1 MNWLKGSGSTSS
13 YVAGAAL
20 AALLGGFGL
29 IADEVSEGETM
40 KIDQAVLM
48 ALRTPGDPTD
58 PIGPAWLEE
67 AARDVTALGSFT
79 VLAILIT
86 VVVVHLF
93 LIGRRRTG
101 WFLTASVIGGTLL
114 SSGLK
119 SLYDRP
125 RPDLTGVARVFTTS
139 FPSGHATVS
148 AVVYLTLGALL
159 AEMAES
165 RGQKILYLGSAVLL
179 TVMVG
184 LSRVYLGVHYPTD
197 VLAGWSIGAGWAL
210 ACAMLAHLYRQR
222 TAAAA

>member
-1 MNWLKGSGSTSS
+1 MIWLTRGGPTSS
-13 YVAGAAL
+13 YIAGAAL

-40 KIDQAVLM
+40 RIDQAVLM
-48 ALRTPGDPTD
+48 ALRAPGDPTD

-79 VLAILIT
+79 VLAILVT
-86 VVVVHLF
+86 VVVLHLF
-93 LIGRRRTG
+93 LIGRNRTG

-119 SLYDRP
+119 SLFDRP

-159 AEMAES
+159 AEMTES

-179 TVMVG
+179 TILVG

-222 TAAAA
+222 MAAAA

>member
-1 MNWLKGSGSTSS
+1 MIWHKVGGSTSS
-13 YVAGAAL
+13 YAAGAAL
-20 AALLGGFGL
+20 AVLLGGFGL
-29 IADEVSEGETM
+29 IADEVSDGETM
-40 KIDQAVLM
+40 KIDEAVLM
-48 ALRTPGDPTD
+48 AFRTPGDPTD

-79 VLAILIT
+79 VLAIPIT
-86 VVVVHLF
+86 VVVLHLF
-93 LIGRRRTG
+93 LIGRKRTG

-119 SLYDRP
+119 SIFDRP

-159 AEMAES
+159 AEMTES

>member
-1 MNWLKGSGSTSS
+1 MIWHKSGGSTSS

-20 AALLGGFGL
+20 AVLLAGFGA

-48 ALRTPGDPTD
+48 ALRAPGDPAD

-67 AARDVTALGSFT
+67 AARDITALGSFS
-79 VLAILIT
+79 VLFILIA
-86 VVVVHLF
+86 VVVAHLF
-93 LIGRRRTG
+93 LIGRTRTA
-101 WFLTASVIGGTLL
+101 WFLTVSVIGGTLL

-119 SLYDRP
+119 SLFDRP

-159 AEMAES
+159 SEMAES
-165 RGQKILYLGSAVLL
+165 RSQKILYLGSAVLL
-179 TVMVG
+179 TVIVG

>member
-1 MNWLKGSGSTSS
+1 MIWLTRGGPTSS
-13 YVAGAAL
+13 YIAGAAL

-40 KIDQAVLM
+40 RIDQAVLM
-48 ALRTPGDPTD
+48 ALRAPGDPAD

-79 VLAILIT
+79 VLAILVT
-86 VVVVHLF
+86 VVVLHLF
-93 LIGRRRTG
+93 LIGRNRTG

-119 SLYDRP
+119 SLFDRP

-159 AEMAES
+159 AEMTES

-179 TVMVG
+179 TVLVG

-222 TAAAA
+222 MAAAA

>member
-1 MNWLKGSGSTSS
+1 MIWHKVGGSTSS
-13 YVAGAAL
+13 YAAGAAL
-20 AALLGGFGL
+20 AVLLGGFGL
-29 IADEVSEGETM
+29 IADEVSDGETM
-40 KIDQAVLM
+40 KIDEAVLM
-48 ALRTPGDPTD
+48 AFRTPGDPTD

-86 VVVVHLF
+86 VVVLHLF
-93 LIGRRRTG
+93 LIERKRTG

-119 SLYDRP
+119 SLFDRP

-159 AEMAES
+159 AEMTES

>member
-86 VVVVHLF
+86 VVVVHLV

-179 TVMVG
+179 TVLVG
-184 LSRVYLGVHYPTD
+184 LSRIYLGVHYPTD

-210 ACAMLAHLYRQR
+210 ACTMLAHLYRQR
-222 TAAAA
+222 LAVAA

>member
-184 LSRVYLGVHYPTD
+184 LSRIYLGVHYPTD

-210 ACAMLAHLYRQR
+210 ACTMLAHLYRQR
-222 TAAAA
+222 LAVAA

>member
-1 MNWLKGSGSTSS
+1 MIWHKVGGSTSS
-13 YVAGAAL
+13 YAAGAAL
-20 AALLGGFGL
+20 AVLLGGFGL

-86 VVVVHLF
+86 VVVLHLF

-159 AEMAES
+159 AEMVES

>member
-1 MNWLKGSGSTSS
+1 MIWHKVGGSTSS
-13 YVAGAAL
+13 YAAGAAL
-20 AALLGGFGL
+20 AVLLGGFGL
-29 IADEVSEGETM
+29 IADEVSDGETM
-40 KIDQAVLM
+40 KIDEAVLM
-48 ALRTPGDPTD
+48 AFRTPGDPTD

-86 VVVVHLF
+86 VVVLHLF
-93 LIGRRRTG
+93 LIGRKRTG

-119 SLYDRP
+119 SLFDRP

-159 AEMAES
+159 AEMTES

-210 ACAMLAHLYRQR
+210 ACAMLAHFYRQR

>member
-1 MNWLKGSGSTSS
+1 MIWHKVGGSTSS
-13 YVAGAAL
+13 YAAGAAL
-20 AALLGGFGL
+20 AVLLGGFGL
-29 IADEVSEGETM
+29 IADEVSDGETM
-40 KIDQAVLM
+40 KIDEAVLM
-48 ALRTPGDPTD
+48 AFRTPGDPTD

-86 VVVVHLF
+86 VVVLHLF
-93 LIGRRRTG
+93 LIGRKRTG

-119 SLYDRP
+119 SLFDRP

-159 AEMAES
+159 AEMTES

-197 VLAGWSIGAGWAL
+197 VLAGCSIGAGWAL

>member
-1 MNWLKGSGSTSS
+1 MNWLKGSGSASS

-20 AALLGGFGL
+20 ATLLGGFGL

-86 VVVVHLF
+86 VVVLHLF
-93 LIGRRRTG
+93 LIGRKRTG

-119 SLYDRP
+119 SLFDRP

-159 AEMAES
+159 AEMTES

>member
-1 MNWLKGSGSTSS
+1 MIWHKVGGSTSS
-13 YVAGAAL
+13 YAAGAAL
-20 AALLGGFGL
+20 AVLLGGFGL
-29 IADEVSEGETM
+29 IADEVSDGETM
-40 KIDQAVLM
+40 KIDEAVLM
-48 ALRTPGDPTD
+48 AFRTPGDPTD

-79 VLAILIT
+79 VLAILVT
-86 VVVVHLF
+86 VVVLHLF
-93 LIGRRRTG
+93 LIGRKRTG

-119 SLYDRP
+119 SLFDRP

-159 AEMAES
+159 AEMTES

>member
-1 MNWLKGSGSTSS
+1 MIWNKGGGSTSS
-13 YVAGAAL
+13 YAGGAAL

-29 IADEVSEGETM
+29 IADEVNEGETM
-40 KIDQAVLM
+40 TIDQAVLL
-48 ALRTPGDPTD
+48 ALRTPGDPAD
-58 PIGPAWLEE
+58 PIGPAWVEE
-67 AARDVTALGSFT
+67 AARDITALGSFS
-79 VLAILIT
+79 VLFILIT
-86 VVVVHLF
+86 VVVIHLF
-93 LIGRRRTG
+93 LIGRTRTG
-101 WFLTASVIGGTLL
+101 WFLTVSVIGGTLL

-119 SLYDRP
+119 SLFDRP

-159 AEMAES
+159 SEMAES
-165 RGQKILYLGSAVLL
+165 RGQKILSLGSAVLL

-222 TAAAA
+222 SAARA

>member
-1 MNWLKGSGSTSS
+1 MIWHKVGGSTSS
-13 YVAGAAL
+13 YAAGAAL
-20 AALLGGFGL
+20 AVLLGGFGL
-29 IADEVSEGETM
+29 IADEVSDGETM
-40 KIDQAVLM
+40 KIDEAVLM
-48 ALRTPGDPTD
+48 AFRTPGDPTD

-86 VVVVHLF
+86 VVVLHLF
-93 LIGRRRTG
+93 LIGRKRTG

-119 SLYDRP
+119 SIFDRP

-159 AEMAES
+159 AEMTES

>member
-1 MNWLKGSGSTSS
+1 MIWHKSGGSIPS
-13 YVAGAAL
+13 YAGGAAL

-40 KIDQAVLM
+40 TIDQAVLL
-48 ALRTPGDPTD
+48 ALRTPGDPAD
-58 PIGPAWLEE
+58 PIGPAWVEE
-67 AARDVTALGSFT
+67 AARDITALGSFS
-79 VLAILIT
+79 VLFILTT
-86 VVVVHLF
+86 VVVIHLF
-93 LIGRRRTG
+93 LIGRTRTA
-101 WFLTASVIGGTLL
+101 WFLTVSVIGGTLL

-119 SLYDRP
+119 SLFDRP

-159 AEMAES
+159 SEMAES

-222 TAAAA
+222 SAARA